1 MNPECLSAFQEL
13 KLGKKTKY
21 IVYTVSKDNTEIIVE
36 KSSTSSSYDEFISDL
51 PEFECRWAVYDFEF
65 EKEGAGK
72 RNKICFYSWCV
83 ILYIYIL
90 PDSSSLLSPIYLLVT
105 PMAVGYAATGGW
117 AVGLS
122 GERALIAMIS
132 DRVPA
137 CAVSSIVSL

>member
-83 ILYIYIL
+83 ILYIYIAQ
-90 PDSSSLLSPIYLLVT
+90 LLVV
-105 PMAVGYAATGGW
+105 AIAHISACDSNGSGLRGDGRVG
-117 AVGLS
+117 S
-122 GERALIAMIS
+122 GFIW
-132 DRVPA
+132 
-137 CAVSSIVSL
+137 